1 MSGLVRLTN
10 GLVGG
15 LNGYNNKEGGLP
27 YHMSGGSIALSGL
40 LASVA
45 IFDKSVTNVRGL
57 AGVLVAGP
65 LVMGMIFG
73 MGHLTG
79 EAIRY
84 TKDTISDSNK
94 NKNE

>member
-10 GLVGG
+10 VLVGG

-27 YHMSGGSIALSGL
+27 YHISGGSVALSSL
-40 LASVA
+40 LASAA
-45 IFDKSVTNVRGL
+45 ILDKSVTNVRGL

-65 LVMGMIFG
+65 IVMGMMFG

-84 TKDTISDSNK
+84 TKDTISDSTSTK
-94 NKNE
+94 K

>member
-1 MSGLVRLTN
+1 MAGLVRLTN

-40 LASVA
+40 FTTISV
-45 IFDKSVTNVRGL
+45 FDKSVIKAGGLGGALL
-57 AGVLVAGP
+57 AGP
-65 LVMGMIFG
+65 IVMGIIFG

-84 TKDTISDSNK
+84 TKDSISDSSSNK
-94 NKNE
+94 N

>member
-1 MSGLVRLTN
+1 MAGLVRLTN

-15 LNGYNNKEGGLP
+15 LNGYTNKEGGLP
-27 YHMSGGSIALSGL
+27 YHMSGGSIALSGF
-40 LASVA
+40 LASAA
-45 IFDKSVTNVRGL
+45 ILDKSVTNVRGL

-65 LVMGMIFG
+65 IIMGIIFG

-84 TKDTISDSNK
+84 TGDTISASSSNQK
-94 NKNE
+94 

>member
-10 GLVGG
+10 VLVGG

-27 YHMSGGSIALSGL
+27 YHISGGSIALSGL
-40 LASVA
+40 LASA
-45 IFDKSVTNVRGL
+45 GLLDKSVTNVRGL

-65 LVMGMIFG
+65 LIMGMMFG

-79 EAIRY
+79 EGVRY
-84 TKDTISDSNK
+84 TKDTFSTSNQK
-94 NKNE
+94 QE